1 MRVRVLVL
9 SVCLM
14 ATMASVLAQPPAATQ
29 PQAVRPSP
37 ARPGAEQTVPAPA
50 APTVAVTPAPP
61 RRQGQPVNVKVDVTI
76 TDQHSGT
83 AALKK
88 TVSVVTGDGMNGFIR
103 STANYS
109 AIGDVPLNVDVE
121 PELIADGKIRVRVNL
136 QYDLPGSVTGQATET
151 PGAGALRRT
160 QIRENLAVILEN
172 GKSVTV
178 AQSADP
184 VGDRQVTIDVKAT
197 ILR

>member
-1 MRVRVLVL
+1 MRVRILVL
-9 SVCLM
+9 SICLM
-14 ATMASVLAQPPAATQ
+14 ATMASVLAQPPAA
-29 PQAVRPSP
+29 PQRATTPRPS
-37 ARPGAEQTVPAPA
+37 AEQPAPA
-50 APTVAVTPAPP
+50 APTVAVPPVLPVP

-109 AIGDVPLNVDVE
+109 NIGDVPLNVDVE
-121 PELIADGKIRVRVNL
+121 PELIAEGKIRVRVNL
-136 QYDLPGSVTGQATET
+136 QYDLPGSVTGQGTET
-151 PGAGALRRT
+151 PGAGSLRRT